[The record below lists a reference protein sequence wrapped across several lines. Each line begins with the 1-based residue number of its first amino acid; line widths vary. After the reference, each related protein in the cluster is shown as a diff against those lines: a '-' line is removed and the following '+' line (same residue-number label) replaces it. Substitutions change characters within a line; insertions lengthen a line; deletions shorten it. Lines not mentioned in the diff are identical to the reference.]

1 MEEAMLMYRLNFD
14 APFSTVLAYH
24 LHYQKT

>member
-14 APFSTVLAYH
+14 ARFGTALAYH